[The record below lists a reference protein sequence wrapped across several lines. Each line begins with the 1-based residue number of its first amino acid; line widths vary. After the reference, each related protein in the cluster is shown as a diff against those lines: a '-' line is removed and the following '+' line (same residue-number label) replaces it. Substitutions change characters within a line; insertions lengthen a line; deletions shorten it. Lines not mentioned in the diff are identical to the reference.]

1 MDEFLFNVVLSCFL
15 SFFLSW
21 FVQVIVAISILVF
34 VSKCSSFGVFEFIL
48 MWKSGKNKHGND
60 KVFTFKIWAPFF
72 SIKEKEDKFIGGRV
86 RR

>member
-1 MDEFLFNVVLSCFL
+1 MSYCLVLFL
-15 SFFLSW
+15 SFFLS
-21 FVQVIVAISILVF
+21 FLVRSGYCCYFHSCFCVQ
-34 VSKCSSFGVFEFIL
+34 VFEFIL

>member
-1 MDEFLFNVVLSCFL
+1 MSYCLVFFL
-15 SFFLSW
+15 SFFLGS
-21 FVQVIVAISILVF
+21 FRLLLLFPFLFLRPSVP
-34 VSKCSSFGVFEFIL
+34 SFGVFEFIL